1 MLGIRTQDRRKV
13 GADESTELGICDPKD
28 QPFLSYPV
36 IISARNLPSYRDP
49 STSRPIATFTLRMF
63 LRIWAP
69 PHPSLIT
76 SSKAFAFKFYR
87 VVLIQGSSDNFTD
100 MQCYQIGRFIRL
112 RATFQSLWQQLISPN
127 LLHSLKIFV
136 NVSKSLNF
144 SSEIILANF
153 YRHLES
159 FYWSHCWDMS
169 SNTPTSPTSYQWPLL
184 RTIL

>member
-49 STSRPIATFTLRMF
+49 STSRPIATFPLRIF

-69 PHPSLIT
+69 PT
-76 SSKAFAFKFYR
+76 SSLLQRPLHLNFIASFLFR
-87 VVLIQGSSDNFTD
+87 GSSDIFTD

>member
-1 MLGIRTQDRRKV
+1 MRRRNAWDSNPGPQKSRRRRIH
-13 GADESTELGICDPKD
+13 GARYMRSQRPA
-28 QPFLSYPV
+28 
-36 IISARNLPSYRDP
+36 ISFLPSYNFSSESTQLSGPEHVSAHRNFP
-49 STSRPIATFTLRMF
+49 SQDFSSNLSPPPPSSLLQRPLHLNFIASF
-63 LRIWAP
+63 LFR
-69 PHPSLIT
+69 
-76 SSKAFAFKFYR
+76 
-87 VVLIQGSSDNFTD
+87 GSSDIFTD

-159 FYWSHCWDMS
+159 FYWSHC
-169 SNTPTSPTSYQWPLL
+169 
-184 RTIL
+184 

>member
-1 MLGIRTQDRRKV
+1 MRRRNAWDSNPGPQKSRRRRIH
-13 GADESTELGICDPKD
+13 GARYMRSQRPA
-28 QPFLSYPV
+28 
-36 IISARNLPSYRDP
+36 ISFLPSYNFSSESTQLSGPEHVSAHRNFP
-49 STSRPIATFTLRMF
+49 SQDFSSNLS
-63 LRIWAP
+63 P
-69 PHPSLIT
+69 PPSLIT

-87 VVLIQGSSDNFTD
+87 VVLIQGSSDIFTD

-159 FYWSHCWDMS
+159 FYWSHC
-169 SNTPTSPTSYQWPLL
+169 
-184 RTIL
+184 